1 MALQDI
7 IQNLTDKHYNKSFE
21 YYIFENNV
29 KTDRT
34 EKKCISE
41 LFTLQE
47 WKGCITLLDKLQSQG
62 QHDICFQGF
71 WEHFLVGVDCSLV
84 TYLEQVCLNSLNVEK
99 YLKYIL
105 TLLGYN
111 EDVKNLQEDGGAMS
125 KVIHIACKKAKL
137 FGDLS
142 YAEDILNTLRCYG
155 NWWRHGKT
163 KTSDDDKNES
173 RNAMIIPELKND
185 PDDFPFCFEHVRMIL
200 TILLLIVKINYE
212 KIDSKLTQVS
222 PQPTHLEHFNEL
234 EFLNVY
240 FNYLQS
246 TIEKKLQTQAIKELK
261 TEDELGYFE
270 HSFRFSHSSLSNEY
284 DQGEEEN
291 DVQQQLLKLSQ
302 FRRGTHYKT
311 NIILGMPGAGKT
323 TALYL
328 LASQCIHNYNKRDD
342 DSKTLASIPVVIS
355 LRSISIKNDSTE
367 IKSAIEQSIGE
378 AIIDKDSNYRSTAFK
393 YIYNA
398 LEEGRVVL
406 FFDGLNEILQ
416 SDVNVITD
424 KLISLITNVLP
435 DNSRIF
441 ISGRKYEYE
450 GSIYS
455 REFNKIENVGI
466 WHLEELYFEQI
477 ENFLSPQIR
486 SQVING
492 QMEELFSSPLNIRL
506 FLSYMHN
513 RQKSEDENV
522 LEVPINRGEMLES
535 FLADTIK
542 DYNDNIQEKKKKI
555 NPFHA
560 TKLLRFIATNCHGKP
575 LDVDSITGEFCDN
588 KLLEKLSDL
597 NILSITPADN
607 TTEEQVAFSID
618 TFQEYYRADVVIDK
632 LFNDSKLSFYSL
644 TDDINPDSPED
655 FETLKLIFE
664 VGSSPMYHYRRSRH
678 KDFDKAKNDAIE
690 FSARLAKDYLNPEK
704 EIEDRSK
711 TCIFDDNAT
720 YKANM
725 NTRLLTFCKLTRNIP
740 FSEDIKV
747 TQNTDAGNSGPQNPN
762 AKNIAEFLI
771 LNNLK
776 LFRVKNPKPI
786 FITKLTPERLFLT
799 TLITAAS
806 NIGGKKIWEEII
818 STYWL
823 FTLGILSPSEFNS
836 SNEYTD
842 QDKAAQERAERMSSV
857 YLLLNILSY
866 NCRDYIYLYDLI
878 HNLHIYCIKTKK
890 HVSCVGIGS
899 FLVQNFLCFLPD
911 YAKKHLYHHIS
922 EIYTNNRHDKQSAS
936 DINTILCYIGNS
948 QLLIN
953 NFKYDSPG
961 LIRIKELRY
970 ILRNY
975 SDTAIQK
982 FILSKNFFNVLQS
995 KFLGAFI
1002 IRHLLFRLGLTQ
1014 IMRDFLFKYDGLNLI
1029 DKEEVEG
1036 IMDMIPLQ
1044 SIPEDYIKKHYDT
1057 DIYTFNTKQSEVEHI
1072 GTKLEYLYYGKRK
1085 GNHLISILDIEDSSL
1100 IGDQCY
1106 VGSHMY
1112 SIVND
1117 TYIFTHKLLCNAK
1130 TLSEDGKLLPA
1141 SGYICTEDKQHK
1153 VPYRALSPNTELSF
1167 YLHAEAAVQLY
1178 NLHKDGNKL
1187 FICNE
1192 ECEIT
1197 FPEQIL
1203 REPIIRQNRIL
1214 EIESNEA
1221 KEDDFPYIGDLTISR
1236 AINTTIRPSS
1246 NLNTPEKFEY
1256 LSNNMNIKMGNL
1268 KYSVFGQ
1275 DESFLWVLTEKIVTS
1290 ANILV
1295 SNTAIDAET
1304 KKSYHIHTIQPSKT
1318 RYYEFWFKASQ
1329 KVTPPLYG
1337 TFAHQSSDGEY
1348 KQIPFCHVI
1357 RSDDGF
1363 NFKLRVFSES
1373 IEDLQLSDLHQAS
1386 YLFANIPLQLI
1397 SIEIL
1402 VTNSRYSM
1410 WKLKKKGANCN
1421 VSKGEL
1427 FVPSKQKGSKTL
1439 ITVSGETRST
1449 IKQVIC
1455 KLYSYDNVSEKIC
1468 FIAKKTKGKIGAGVG
1483 DYNLLKDLYLSLPH
1497 ISSIRLPIEK
1507 ESGMNPS
1514 WIHEF
1519 NIRFDIQI
1527 PMCSGFF
1534 YLKESKINFLQ
1545 QSDERFLLWCNTTS
1559 EITSADELE
1568 ILLKQGSM
1576 ITLKF
1581 EDGTEGDYRIIEIT
1595 KGECIDDSS
1604 MIIFSHCKPAFAKR
1618 LSSENELISFSLQS
1632 IVPVNNT
1639 PTFPISIRTLYP
1651 IYSVRYQRDIK
1662 QPGSIIIPK
1671 PVSTIDAD
1679 SVQLNG
1685 SIRWKIDTISSLN
1698 NRYTSI
1704 ALRDEVGRIPK
1715 IETHGLVSLVKNDK
1729 KQCLWYRHVSDLIDS
1744 AHPEK
1749 YHAEICDVLL
1759 EEIMLEITEL
1769 DINIVKFF
1777 IQKSRASDLVN
1788 NPRLLKTI
1796 DNIPN
1801 TNILFNVCRV
1811 LQSDPLK
1818 GLEAYSAYHNTRILS
1833 SDTMPEGH
1841 NGRVFQWQDLV
1852 LIERNHRLTL
1862 VNHLP
1867 RYACLG
1873 YKTGFILSISETPN
1887 YKGRKKVLI
1896 VTPPPKE
1903 DRYSYFYNEH
1913 EQTINLSPAEHVS
1926 FFATVNYNNDSK
1938 HAAENVKSLGT
1949 FQQVVNATFIG
1960 KREENKQIIF
1970 SFQFNEDILD
1980 VSINEKAIH
1989 KAAIYKNLRIGQSY
2003 KIIKS
2008 FRNYILEQ

>member
-1 MALQDI
+1 MELQDI
-7 IQNLTDKHYNKSFE
+7 ISDLKKNHYEKSFS
-21 YYIFENNV
+21 YYIFDNNR
-29 KTDRT
+29 KTDCI

-41 LFTLQE
+41 LFTPQE
-47 WKGCITLLDKLQSQG
+47 WTKYITLLDKFSRQFN
-62 QHDICFQGF
+62 DVCFSDF
-71 WEHFLVGVDCSLV
+71 WENFLVGVLDG
-84 TYLEQVCLNSLNVEK
+84 YLAKVRNNSLFVEW
-99 YLKYIL
+99 YLKYMLI
-105 TLLGYN
+105 LLGYN
-111 EDVKNLQEDGGAMS
+111 EVKNLEMNGKSMS
-125 KVIHIACKKAKL
+125 TFIDIACNKAQL
-137 FGDLS
+137 FVES
-142 YAEDILNTLRCYG
+142 PYARNILETLRCYG
-155 NWWRHGKT
+155 NWWRHGYTNDSSSFNTEKLN
-163 KTSDDDKNES
+163 S
-173 RNAMIIPELKND
+173 MIIPDLHNFTQTEKIEFYL
-185 PDDFPFCFEHVRMIL
+185 EHVRIIL
-200 TILLLIVKINYE
+200 VTLLLIVKNNYE

-234 EFLNVY
+234 EFLNIY

-246 TIEKKLQTQAIKELK
+246 SLDKKLQAQAIKELK

-284 DQGEEEN
+284 DQSEEDN
-291 DVQQQLLKLSQ
+291 DVQQQTLKLSQ
-302 FRRGTHYKT
+302 FRRGTNYKT

-323 TALYL
+323 TALYM
-328 LASQCIHNYNKRDD
+328 LANQCIHNYNKRDD
-342 DSKTLASIPVVIS
+342 DSKILASIPVVIS
-355 LRSISIKNDSTE
+355 LRSITIKNDSTE

-378 AIIDKDSNYRSTAFK
+378 AIIDKDSNYRSIAFK

-416 SDVNVITD
+416 SDVNIITD
-424 KLISLITNVLP
+424 KLIFLITNVLP

-486 SQVING
+486 SQIING

-506 FLSYMHN
+506 FLNHIHN
-513 RQKSEDENV
+513 RQKSGEECI

-542 DYNDNIQEKKKKI
+542 DYNNNVQEKEKKI
-555 NPFHA
+555 NTFYA
-560 TKLLRFIATNCHGKP
+560 TKLLRFIATNYHGKP
-575 LDVDSITGEFCDN
+575 LDVDSITGEFYDN

-597 NILSITPADN
+597 NILSITPADH
-607 TTEEQVAFSID
+607 TTKEQVCFSID
-618 TFQEYYRADVVIDK
+618 TFQEYYRADVVIDN
-632 LFNDSKLSFYSL
+632 LYNDSKLSLHSSSGDVCNL
-644 TDDINPDSPED
+644 NPDSPED

-664 VGSSPMYHYRRSRH
+664 IGSSPMYHYHRSRN
-678 KDFDKAKNDAIE
+678 KNFDKAKNDAIE
-690 FSARLAKDYLNPEK
+690 FSARLAKDYLNPA
-704 EIEDRSK
+704 IESRSSSR
-711 TCIFDDNAT
+711 IFDDNIT
-720 YKANM
+720 YKASM

-740 FSEDIKV
+740 FSEDIQI
-747 TQNTDAGNSGPQNPN
+747 TQNTNAESVGAINPN
-762 AKNIAEFLI
+762 AKNIAEFLV

-776 LFRVKNPKPI
+776 LFRVKNPTPTL
-786 FITKLTPERLFLT
+786 ITKLTPEHLFLT

-823 FTLGILSPSEFNS
+823 FTLGILSPSDFINS

-842 QDKAAQERAERMSSV
+842 QEKASQERSERMSSV
-857 YLLLNILSY
+857 YALLNTLSY

-878 HNLHIYCIKTKK
+878 HNLHVYCIKNKK
-890 HVSCVGIGS
+890 HVSCIGIGS

-922 EIYTNNRHDKQSAS
+922 EIYANNHHDKQSAA

-948 QLLIN
+948 QLLTN
-953 NFKYDSPG
+953 NFKYDSSG
-961 LIRIKELRY
+961 LIRLKELRY

-975 SDTAIQK
+975 SDTSIQK
-982 FILSKNFFNVLQS
+982 FILSHKFFNVLQS

-1002 IRHLLFRLGLTQ
+1002 IRHLLFRLGLTP
-1014 IMRDFLFKYDGLNLI
+1014 IMKDFLFKHEGLNLL

-1036 IMDMIPLQ
+1036 IIDMIPLK

-1057 DIYTFNTKQSEVEHI
+1057 DIYTFNTKQSEVEYV
-1072 GTKLEYLYYGKRK
+1072 GSKLEYLYYGKQQ
-1085 GNHLISILDIEDSSL
+1085 GNYLISIQDIEDTL
-1100 IGDQCY
+1100 IGNQCHI
-1106 VGSHMY
+1106 GSHIY

-1117 TYIFTHKLLCNAK
+1117 TYIFTHKLLCNVK
-1130 TLSEDGKLLPA
+1130 TVSEDSKLLPA
-1141 SGYICTEDKQHK
+1141 NGYIYTEDKQHK

-1167 YLHAEAAVQLY
+1167 YLYAGSAVQLY

-1187 FICNE
+1187 FICEE

-1214 EIESNEA
+1214 AIKSNEA
-1221 KEDDFPYIGDLTISR
+1221 TEDDLPYIGDLTISR
-1236 AINTTIRPSS
+1236 AINTTLRPSS
-1246 NLNTPEKFEY
+1246 ILNTPEQFEY

-1275 DESFLWVLTEKIVTS
+1275 DESFLWILTEKIVTS
-1290 ANILV
+1290 ADILV
-1295 SNTAIDAET
+1295 SNTAIDTET
-1304 KKSYHIHTIQPSKT
+1304 KRSYNIHTIQPSKT

-1348 KQIPFCHVI
+1348 KQIPFCYVI
-1357 RSDDGF
+1357 RSEDGF
-1363 NFKLRVFSES
+1363 NFKLRVFSEY
-1373 IEDLQLSDLHQAS
+1373 IEELQLSDLHQAS
-1386 YLFANIPLQLI
+1386 YLLANIPLRLI
-1397 SIEIL
+1397 SIENL

-1410 WKLKKKGANCN
+1410 WKLKKKGGNCN

-1427 FVPSKQKGSKTL
+1427 FVPSKQKGRKTL

-1449 IKQVIC
+1449 IEQVSC
-1455 KLYSYDNVSEKIC
+1455 RLYSYDNVSEKIC
-1468 FIAKKTKGKIGAGVG
+1468 FIAKKTKGKIGVGVG

-1519 NIRFDIQI
+1519 SIRFDIQI
-1527 PMCSGFF
+1527 PMRSGFF
-1534 YLKESKINFLQ
+1534 YLKESKINFIQ
-1545 QSDERFLLWCNTTS
+1545 QSNEKFLLWCSTNS
-1559 EITSADELE
+1559 EITSDNELE
-1568 ILLKQGSM
+1568 LLLKQGSM
-1576 ITLKF
+1576 LTIKF

-1595 KGECIDDSS
+1595 KGECIEDPS
-1604 MIIFSHCKPAFAKR
+1604 MIIFSHCKQSFARR
-1618 LSSENELISFSLQS
+1618 LSSENGLITFSLQS
-1632 IVPVNNT
+1632 IVPVNNL

-1671 PVSTIDAD
+1671 PISTIDAD
-1679 SVQLNG
+1679 SVQLNN
-1685 SIRWKIDTISSLN
+1685 SIIWKIDTIRSLN

-1704 ALRDEVGRIPK
+1704 ALRDEVGRTPK
-1715 IETHGLVSLVKNDK
+1715 IATHGLVSLIKSNK
-1729 KQCLWYRHVSDLIDS
+1729 KQRLWYRHVSDLINS

-1749 YHAEICDVLL
+1749 YHAEICDALL
-1759 EEIMLEITEL
+1759 EEIMLDVTEL

-1801 TNILFNVCRV
+1801 ANILFNVCRV

-1841 NGRVFQWQDLV
+1841 NGREFQWQDLV

-1867 RYACLG
+1867 RYGCLG
-1873 YKTGFILSISETPN
+1873 YKTGFVLSISETPN
-1887 YKGRKKVLI
+1887 YKDRKKVLI
-1896 VTPPPKE
+1896 VTNTPKE

-1913 EQTINLSPAEHVS
+1913 EETISLSPAEHIS
-1926 FFATVNYNNDSK
+1926 FFATVHYNNDSK
-1938 HAAENVKSLGT
+1938 HTAENVKSLGT